1 MSGVAGARAFA
12 GGAFSAEVLREM
24 ADLLHH
30 RGPHSSD
37 LWVGPTVGLAHT
49 ELTPGCTIEARQPLH
64 SADGRWALVLD
75 GAVVNHESLRAQLH
89 YPFRT
94 HSDVEV
100 VLAGLALEGIS
111 FVERLH
117 GPFAFA
123 AHDRRTDTTHLVRDR
138 LGLRPLHYRHVPGG
152 IAFASE
158 VKALLSVGP
167 APQVDHRSLHAYLSE
182 RAVPARSDR

>member
-64 SADGRWALVLD
+64 SADGRWVLVLD
-75 GAVVNHESLRAQLH
+75 GAVVNHQSLRAQLH

-100 VLAGLALEGIS
+100 VLAGLAL
-111 FVERLH
+111 
-117 GPFAFA
+117 AFA
-123 AHDRRTDTTHLVRDR
+123 LALHFSGGNCKPRRSEMDQAQEPGRVPAQTQEPA
-138 LGLRPLHYRHVPGG
+138 LGPLHLRVR
-152 IAFASE
+152 FA
-158 VKALLSVGP
+158 
-167 APQVDHRSLHAYLSE
+167 D
-182 RAVPARSDR
+182 